1 MTISLAS
8 DGGFAVR
15 HVAQEEIRLGE
26 TRYGLP
32 SSDDDLR
39 DEVDKAAMQGLLYEM
54 SYNQTPVGVIVSS
67 AFELADAFLAER
79 ARRREGR

>member
-1 MTISLAS
+1 MNISLAS
-8 DGGFAVR
+8 DGGFSVR
-15 HVAQEEIRLGE
+15 HVAQAEIRLGE

-39 DEVDKAAMQGLLYEM
+39 DEVAKVVLVDCVAEL
-54 SYNQTPVGVIVSS
+54 GVCARAVEIS
-67 AFELADAFLAER
+67 FECADLWMTER